1 MKNRMLKAIKW
12 LYNSILLTFD
22 VLLSLFRILLY
33 SSRIRKSEML
43 REFKKR
49 VFILGNGPSVK
60 DLIKDNYTYLSNQN
74 LIVVNDFFQ
83 NEYFDILRPR
93 LYVVADPAYWEE
105 KVTEDMIVLRMKM
118 QNVFMK
124 KVVWNMLFF
133 VPSAIFNSGYYQKI
147 FQSNTLIKILPFNT
161 TPFLG
166 PKKLRY
172 FFYDK
177 ILAKPTS
184 GNVIGSAI
192 FIALQMNI
200 QEILLFGVEH
210 SWTRNLYVDDQNRTC
225 LVTEHFY
232 ENEQKGTVWL
242 RSDGEPYS
250 IHGALYDISIM
261 LGGYFDINEY
271 ANYLGI
277 KIFNCT
283 PDSFIDAFE
292 RKKLEDIK

>member
-1 MKNRMLKAIKW
+1 MLKAIKW

>member
-1 MKNRMLKAIKW
+1 MLIALKW
-12 LYNSILLTFD
+12 LYNSFLITFNI
-22 VLLSLFRILLY
+22 LLSLFRILLY
-33 SSRIRKSEML
+33 SSPIRKNEML

-60 DLIKDNYTYLSNQN
+60 DLIKDNVTYLSNQN
-74 LIVVNDFFQ
+74 LVVVNDFFQ
-83 NEYFDILRPR
+83 NEYFDILRPK
-93 LYVVADPAYWEE
+93 LYVVADSAYWEE
-105 KVTEDMIVLRMKM
+105 KVPANMNVLRMKM
-118 QNVFMK
+118 QHVLK
-124 KVVWNMLFF
+124 EKVVWIMLFF
-133 VPSAIFNSGYYQKI
+133 VPSAVFNSGYFQKI
-147 FQSNTLIKILPFNT
+147 FQSNPLIKILPFNT

-166 PKKLRY
+166 PKKIRY

-192 FIALQMNI
+192 FIALQMKI

-232 ENEQKGTVWL
+232 ENAQKGAVWL

-250 IHGALYDISIM
+250 IHGALHDISIM
-261 LGGYFDINEY
+261 LGGYSDINEY

-277 KIFNCT
+277 RIFNCT
-283 PDSFIDAFE
+283 PESFIDAFE